1 MDRPPA
7 EPTDPGSAPFPA
19 PPAAPKPPA
28 RSALS
33 RREALGRLAWT
44 GTGMGAAWSAGMAR
58 ARAATPTPSPA
69 SGSPPAKSQ
78 GIGTSIGAVEPLPDV
93 ALRRS
98 DPERYWTRVRRGQFL
113 LPETRAFLNPG
124 SLGVMPRPV
133 MQAVFDSLQ
142 RGAEY
147 ATDTVQR
154 WGYESMEP
162 ERAEMAAF
170 LGCDPGELAFT
181 HNCTEAMGFI
191 AAGLDLKP
199 GDEVVSTNQEHGSGI
214 SCWRVKA
221 ARSGITLRE
230 VDLPVSPR
238 SSAEL
243 LDRLVSALGPRTR
256 VLSFSGITSPTG
268 LVLPSRELCEAA
280 RARGVITV
288 LDGAHM
294 DGQMPVNLH
303 DLGCDYFAG
312 SPHKWL
318 FAPAGCGLLY
328 GRPEALDRLWPSV
341 ASGGWDN
348 KTGLKAARF
357 MMVGTNNRS
366 TIDGMIAGLRFLQA
380 LGEEAVYERQHAL
393 AAHAL
398 SAARQRNYLEVVTPE
413 DPRLHRAMISLRFK
427 SDALEPLWT
436 ALRQED
442 IGVLGG
448 QRLRLSFHVHTR
460 KSDIDRF
467 FGVCDR
473 VLRS

>member
-1 MDRPPA
+1 M
-7 EPTDPGSAPFPA
+7 TL
-19 PPAAPKPPA
+19 PA
-28 RSALS
+28 RSDDRQAAPATSGLS
-33 RREALGRLAWT
+33 RREALRRWAQGGVGAGLGLLT
-44 GTGMGAAWSAGMAR
+44 GCASPGPSA
-58 ARAATPTPSPA
+58 
-69 SGSPPAKSQ
+69 PPAAAP
-78 GIGTSIGAVEPLPDV
+78 GTHGLQKAAPALPDPT
-93 ALRRS
+93 LRRT
-98 DPERYWTRVRRGQFL
+98 DPETYWSRIRRDQFL
-113 LPETRAFLNPG
+113 LPEKRAFLNPG

-133 MQAVFDSLQ
+133 LKAVFDSMQ

-147 ATDTVQR
+147 PTDTVQR
-154 WGYESMEP
+154 WGYEAMEP
-162 ERAEMAAF
+162 ERAEMAGF
-170 LGCDPGELAFT
+170 LGCDPGDLAFT

-230 VDLPVSPR
+230 VEIPVTPR
-238 SSAEL
+238 DSDEL
-243 LDRLVSALGPRTR
+243 LERIVSALGPRTR

-268 LVLPSRELCEAA
+268 LVLPSKAICEAA
-280 RARGVITV
+280 RARGILTV
-288 LDGAHM
+288 VDGAHM
-294 DGQMPVNLH
+294 DGQMPVNLA

-357 MMVGTNNRS
+357 MMVGTNNRA
-366 TIDGMIAGLRFLQA
+366 TIDGMIAGLRFLKA

-398 SAARQRNYLEVVTPE
+398 SAARQRSYLELVTPE
-413 DPRLHRAMISLRFK
+413 DPRLHRAMISIRFK
-427 SDALEPLWT
+427 SDRLDPLWNE
-436 ALRQED
+436 LKRED

>member
-1 MDRPPA
+1 MPQTPPKA
-7 EPTDPGSAPFPA
+7 GSMPLITG
-19 PPAAPKPPA
+19 
-28 RSALS
+28 LS
-33 RREALGRLAWT
+33 RR
-44 GTGMGAAWSAGMAR
+44 
-58 ARAATPTPSPA
+58 
-69 SGSPPAKSQ
+69 
-78 GIGTSIGAVEPLPDV
+78 D
-93 ALRRS
+93 ALRRLAQGGAALGASLNCVVGSPAQVQSRSTKPNPATSSALDHSLGSPIEALPNIALRHS
-98 DPERYWTRVRRGQFL
+98 DPEAYWTRVRRGQFL
-113 LPETRAFLNPG
+113 LPKGRAFLNPG

-133 MQAVFDSLQ
+133 MQAVFESLQ
-142 RGAEY
+142 RGAVY
-147 ATDTVQR
+147 ATETVQR
-154 WGYESMEP
+154 WGYETMEP
-162 ERAEMAAF
+162 ERAEMASF
-170 LGCDPGELAFT
+170 LGCDTEELAFT

-230 VDLPVSPR
+230 IDIPVSPR
-238 SSAEL
+238 DSGEL

-268 LVLPSRELCEAA
+268 LVLPAREICEAA

-294 DGQMPVNLH
+294 DGQMPVNLRE
-303 DLGCDYFAG
+303 LGCDYFAG

-328 GRPEALDRLWPSV
+328 GRPEALDRLWPTV
-341 ASGGWDN
+341 ASSGWDN

-357 MMVGTNNRS
+357 MMVGTNNRA
-366 TIDGMIAGLRFLQA
+366 TIDGMIAGLRFLKA
-380 LGEEAVYERQHAL
+380 LGEEVVYARQHDL

-398 SAARQRNYLEVVTPE
+398 TSARQRNYLEVVTPE

-427 SDALEPLWT
+427 SDPPEALWS
-436 ALRQED
+436 AMRHED
-442 IGVLGG
+442 IGVIGG
-448 QRLRLSFHVHTR
+448 QRPRLSFHVHTR

-473 VLRS
+473 VLRA

>member
-1 MDRPPA
+1 MERPPSEPNHPGAIRPPA
-7 EPTDPGSAPFPA
+7 HAS
-19 PPAAPKPPA
+19 
-28 RSALS
+28 LS
-33 RREALGRLAWT
+33 RREALRRWALG
-44 GTGMGAAWSAGMAR
+44 GAGIGAGWSARR
-58 ARAATPTPSPA
+58 AQAQAASASTKNAGAATPSSTASASPL
-69 SGSPPAKSQ
+69 
-78 GIGTSIGAVEPLPDV
+78 EPLPE
-93 ALRRS
+93 ATLRRS
-98 DPERYWTRVRRGQFL
+98 DPEAYWTRVRRGQFL

-133 MQAVFDSLQ
+133 MQAVVESLQ

-147 ATDTVQR
+147 ATDTVPR
-154 WGYESMEP
+154 WGYESLEP

-170 LGCDPGELAFT
+170 LGCAPGELAFT

-294 DGQMPVNLH
+294 DGQLPVNLH
-303 DLGCDYFAG
+303 ELGCDYFAG

-348 KTGLKAARF
+348 KTGLQAARF

-366 TIDGMIAGLRFLQA
+366 TIDGMIAGLRFLKA

-413 DPRLHRAMISLRFK
+413 DPRLHRAMISIRFK
-427 SDALEPLWT
+427 NDALEPLWT

-460 KSDIDRF
+460 TSDIDRF

-473 VLRS
+473 ILRS

>member
-1 MDRPPA
+1 
-7 EPTDPGSAPFPA
+7 
-19 PPAAPKPPA
+19 
-28 RSALS
+28 
-33 RREALGRLAWT
+33 
-44 GTGMGAAWSAGMAR
+44 
-58 ARAATPTPSPA
+58 
-69 SGSPPAKSQ
+69 
-78 GIGTSIGAVEPLPDV
+78 
-93 ALRRS
+93 
-98 DPERYWTRVRRGQFL
+98 VRRGQFL
-113 LPETRAFLNPG
+113 LPKGRAFLNPG

-133 MQAVFDSLQ
+133 MQAVFESLQ
-142 RGAEY
+142 RGAVY
-147 ATDTVQR
+147 ATETVQR
-154 WGYESMEP
+154 WGYEALEP
-162 ERAEMAAF
+162 ERAEMASF
-170 LGCDPGELAFT
+170 LGCAPEELAFT

-230 VDLPVSPR
+230 IDIPVSPR
-238 SSAEL
+238 NSGEL
-243 LDRLVSALGPRTR
+243 LDRLMSALGPRTR

-268 LVLPSRELCEAA
+268 LVMPARELCEAA

-294 DGQMPVNLH
+294 DGQMPVNLRE
-303 DLGCDYFAG
+303 LGCDYFAG

-328 GRPEALDRLWPSV
+328 GRPEALDRLWPTV
-341 ASGGWDN
+341 ASSGWDN

-357 MMVGTNNRS
+357 MMVGTNNRA
-366 TIDGMIAGLRFLQA
+366 TIDGMIAGLRFLKA
-380 LGEEAVYERQHAL
+380 LGEEAVYARQQDL

-398 SAARQRNYLEVVTPE
+398 TSARQRSYLEVVTPE

-427 SDALEPLWT
+427 ADPPEALWS
-436 ALRQED
+436 AMRHED
-442 IGVLGG
+442 IGVIGG
-448 QRLRLSFHVHTR
+448 QRPRLSFHVHTR

-473 VLRS
+473 ILRA